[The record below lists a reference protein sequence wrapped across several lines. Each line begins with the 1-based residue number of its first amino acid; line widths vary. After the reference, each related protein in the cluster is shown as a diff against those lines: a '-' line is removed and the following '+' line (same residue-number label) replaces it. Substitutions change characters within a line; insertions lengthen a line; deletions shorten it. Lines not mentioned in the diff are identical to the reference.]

1 MIKFVTT
8 LFAILFLAFIG
19 ISILGIVT
27 TGDIFYAVPI
37 IISVVGLLRY
47 LVSCKASSI
56 RKHGLNEGKTQ

>member
-1 MIKFVTT
+1 MIEFVTT

-37 IISVVGLLRY
+37 IISVVGLY
-47 LVSCKASSI
+47 LMAI
-56 RKHGLNEGKTQ
+56 IWDFMR

>member
-1 MIKFVTT
+1 MINIIKLATT

-37 IISVVGLLRY
+37 IISVVGLY
-47 LVSCKASSI
+47 LVAI
-56 RKHGLNEGKTQ
+56 IWDFMR

>member
-8 LFAILFLAFIG
+8 LFVILFLAFIG

-37 IISVVGLLRY
+37 IISVVGLC
-47 LVSCKASSI
+47 LVAI
-56 RKHGLNEGKTQ
+56 IWDFMR